1 MSTLLSIRGLA
12 SHLLRPFSA
21 PLPTT
26 TAITAIRTLTTTTPL
41 HAPKPT
47 KKQSAGNKGVVK
59 AKGSNRGLGA
69 PTLRRSKKGAAPA
82 QDPKVVNLLRFLA
95 SLSPKRIPPP
105 LRMARNR
112 HLRHWTI
119 HRGWLLFRRKQ
130 REEREGNLMKQY
142 QAMSRACEE
151 LRLTAGPGTRPEGY
165 LYRVAMEKKGVYGLN
180 GVPIEYARAQTD
192 TPPRVA
198 WNHEWKA

>member
-1 MSTLLSIRGLA
+1 MSSLLSIRGLA
-12 SHLLRPFSA
+12 SRLLRPFSA
-21 PLPTT
+21 APLQT
-26 TAITAIRTLTTTTPL
+26 TAVRALTTTTTL

-47 KKQSAGNKGVVK
+47 KKQASGGKGSVK
-59 AKGSNRGLGA
+59 VKGSNRGTGA
-69 PTLRRSKKGAAPA
+69 PTLKRGSKKDRAPA

-130 REEREGNLMKQY
+130 REEREGNLMKQH

-165 LYRVAMEKKGVYGLN
+165 LFRVAMEKKGVYGLN

-192 TPPRVA
+192 TPARVA
-198 WNHEWKA
+198 WNHDWKA